1 MDCAGRP
8 EAISRLHP
16 SKKAVGFRPCG
27 RGRSAPRPWQ
37 CIVAEYPQDVRLR
50 LTELLLDSHWHVMRE
65 TRPLAQE
72 LTYLMQFDV
81 RFGAPCDKA
90 GNRIERDL
98 DEAVELVFVHFIERY
113 IHGASE
119 IAL

>member
-1 MDCAGRP
+1 MTRSKTVTRHAL
-8 EAISRLHP
+8 LHD
-16 SKKAVGFRPCG
+16 ARHQGDVFRINA
-27 RGRSAPRPWQ
+27 R
-37 CIVAEYPQDVRLR
+37 YPQYVRLR

-81 RFGAPCDKA
+81 RFGAPRDKA